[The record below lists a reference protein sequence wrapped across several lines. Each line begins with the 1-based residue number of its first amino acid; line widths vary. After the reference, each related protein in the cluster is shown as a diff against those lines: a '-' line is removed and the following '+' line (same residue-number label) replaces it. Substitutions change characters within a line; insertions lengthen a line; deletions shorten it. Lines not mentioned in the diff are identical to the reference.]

1 MSKKLHINSNKLP
14 RLKAVSSLSNPI
26 ETIAEKYLF
35 KPESIASNR
44 ANYRQPWNGFVPA
57 CTLDNH
63 GDSHALPIQK
73 ANIKVNGLYKGIQII
88 GDKWMR
94 MACDEAKKSVENQGG
109 PFGAV
114 LLQIDVDSSQVIRY
128 WVNHNQVTSINDPTA
143 HAEVMA
149 IRSACQSLG
158 VFNLG
163 RIEKEN
169 SLLPQPGAISYC
181 VIYSSAEPCPMCY
194 SAIFWAN
201 ISTLFFAATRSDS
214 SVEGV
219 DFSDEK
225 IYNELSKPYSERTL
239 RAYQCT
245 TDNSLDAFNLW
256 KRSPKTP
263 Y

>member
-1 MSKKLHINSNKLP
+1 VLKKQQQNSTNRNKE
-14 RLKAVSSLSNPI
+14 SSETYLSDPI
-26 ETIAEKYLF
+26 EISGERFSFTPDFIDM
-35 KPESIASNR
+35 NQ
-44 ANYRQPWNGFVPA
+44 ANYQQPWNGFAPA
-57 CTLDNH
+57 CTLENQN
-63 GDSHALPIQK
+63 DSEALPLQK
-73 ANIKVNGLYKGIQII
+73 ANIKIKGLYKGIQVA
-88 GDKWMR
+88 GDKWMH
-94 MACDEAKKSVENQGG
+94 MACAEAKKSVENHGG

-114 LLQIDVDSSQVIRY
+114 LLQIDVESSQIVRY
-128 WVNHNQVTSINDPTA
+128 WVNHNKVTSIHDPTA

-149 IRSACQSLG
+149 IRSACHCLG

-163 RIEKEN
+163 HIAKKE

-194 SAIFWAN
+194 SAICWAN

-219 DFSDEK
+219 NFSDEK

-239 RAYQCT
+239 KAYQCT